1 MATKHCKSL
10 FSSKPLASH
19 VEQSL
24 QPHQIMFLKLTAD
37 WLVSLMQWKKLTADW
52 SVSLMLWPKLAADW
66 LVGLM
71 LWPKLTADWLVS
83 LVSWFDAV
91 TKADRWL
98 ACQFISHDWV
108 ISHCLLWW
116 ISTCG
121 QWKKKL
127 PLSDHSYKKGNKRGE
142 VLHGKLPSKDL
153 DADRLLFS
161 YQELKTSI
169 TN

>member
-1 MATKHCKSL
+1 ML
-10 FSSKPLASH
+10 SKVFGHISK
-19 VEQSL
+19 VSE
-24 QPHQIMFLKLTAD
+24 AD
-37 WLVSLMQWKKLTADW
+37 CWLVSQFDAVTKADC
-52 SVSLMLWPKLAADW
+52 
-66 LVGLM
+66 
-71 LWPKLTADWLVS
+71 WLVS
-83 LVSWFDAV
+83 QFDAMTKAGCWLVSGFDAMTKADCWLVSWFDAV

-98 ACQFISHDWV
+98 ACQFISHNRV
-108 ISHCLLWW
+108 IGHCLLWW

-127 PLSDHSYKKGNKRGE
+127 PPSDHRYKKGNKRGD

-153 DADRLLFS
+153 GAGRLLFS